1 LSNLPKRT
9 PKVLAS
15 AVWKTHGLV
24 MNGGVLH
31 AVEVLKPAELDTAI
45 AGYEHLGFP
54 GAAGVLLRAKT
65 LGDSD
70 KDTEEARLDRE
81 YATAVPDDAS
91 LEDAMDRVDPPPES
105 GVGTKDESDEA
116 LVETYRIAA
125 RDHGRANASGDYRSG
140 NRAHKRLALAYR
152 TLRARGPGS
161 QAKLLHLLRDRDV
174 AVQGWAAAHAL
185 EFAPV
190 AGEAV
195 LAELT
200 AQPGPVA
207 FSARMTLQ
215 EWRAGRLRFP

>member
-1 LSNLPKRT
+1 M
-9 PKVLAS
+9 
-15 AVWKTHGLV
+15 THGLV

-45 AGYEHLGFP
+45 AGYEYLGLA
-54 GAAGVLLRAKT
+54 GAAGTLLRAKK
-65 LGDSD
+65 LGDSE
-70 KDTEEARLDRE
+70 KDSEEARLDRE

-91 LEDAMDRVDPPPES
+91 LESAMDRVDPPPDS
-105 GVGTKDESDEA
+105 GVGTQDESDEA

-125 RDHGRANASGDYRSG
+125 SEHGRANASGDYRAG

-174 AVQGWAAAHAL
+174 GAQGWAAAHAL
-185 EFAPV
+185 EFAPA

-195 LAELT
+195 LVELT
-200 AQPGPVA
+200 TQPGPVA